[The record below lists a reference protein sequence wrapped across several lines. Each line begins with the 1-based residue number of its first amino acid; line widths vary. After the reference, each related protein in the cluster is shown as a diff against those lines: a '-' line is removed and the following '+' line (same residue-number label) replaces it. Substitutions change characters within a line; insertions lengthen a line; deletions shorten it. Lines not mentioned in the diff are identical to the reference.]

1 MNKKNYWLRVLPKLL
16 LDKMFKQI
24 GIGIDIVDVE
34 KFEKIKFE
42 KKPKFYENMF
52 LPSEI
57 KYCLKFKNPYERFA
71 GKFAIKEATIKAIN
85 ENIQMLDIE
94 TKHTKSK
101 PTLKIKKNKKYQ
113 FHVSLSHDKKIA
125 VAVVISFDA
134 TKANF

>member
-1 MNKKNYWLRVLPKLL
+1 
-16 LDKMFKQI
+16 MFKQI

-42 KKPKFYENMF
+42 QKPKFYEKIF

-57 KYCLKFKNPYERFA
+57 KYCLKYKNPYERFA

-85 ENIQMLDIE
+85 ENMQMLDIE
-94 TKHTKSK
+94 TKHIKSK
-101 PTLKIKKNKKYQ
+101 PTLKIKNNNKYQ
-113 FHVSLSHDKKIA
+113 FQVSLSHDKKIA

-134 TKANF
+134 TKTNF